1 MVTAHLLAVYVMVW
15 VVGHVMGCGSFFDIV
30 LKSFTPTGA
39 DMRPVFFR
47 APLEISNFSNTHPL
61 T

>member
-1 MVTAHLLAVYVMVW
+1 MAKPPEGRVVTAHLLAVYVMVW

-39 DMRPVFFR
+39 EDVPPTFNELC
-47 APLEISNFSNTHPL
+47 AS
-61 T
+61 